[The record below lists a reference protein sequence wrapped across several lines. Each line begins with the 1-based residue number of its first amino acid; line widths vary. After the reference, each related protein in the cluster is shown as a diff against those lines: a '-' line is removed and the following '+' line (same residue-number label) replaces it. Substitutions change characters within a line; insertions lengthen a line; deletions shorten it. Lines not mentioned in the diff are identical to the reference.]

1 MSTRQFFVGGNWKL
15 NPTSLSKAKELVEVL
30 NKADLDPNT
39 EVVIGVPSLYL
50 IPVSEAVT
58 KKQILISAEN
68 SYYKESGAYTG
79 EISASQLKDAGIPY
93 VILGHSERR
102 TIFHETSEVV
112 ALKTR
117 AALDAGLKVILC
129 IGETLTQREGGE
141 TAKVCEEQLAAVV
154 KQIKES
160 HIFVEPILTIHYSNI
175 VIAYE
180 PVWAIGTGKV
190 ATTAQAQETHVDVRA
205 YLAKAVSTTVASE
218 VRVIYGGSVNAAN
231 SGDLGAQQD
240 IDGFLVGG
248 ASLKP
253 EFVDIINARK

>member
-30 NKADLDPNT
+30 NKADLDPKT
-39 EVVIGVPSLYL
+39 EVVISPPALYL
-50 IPVSEAVT
+50 TEVQAAVT
-58 KKQILISAEN
+58 NKQILVSAQN
-68 SYYKESGAYTG
+68 SFYKESGAYTG
-79 EISASQLKDAGIPY
+79 EISASQIKDASLPY

-102 TIFHETSEVV
+102 TIFHETNEVV

-129 IGETLTQREGGE
+129 IGETLSQRESGE
-141 TAKVCEEQLAAVV
+141 TAKVCEEQLSAVV
-154 KQIKES
+154 KQIKPE
-160 HIFVEPILTIHYSNI
+160 EWSNI

-205 YLAKAVSTTVASE
+205 YLNKAVTASVASE
-218 VRVIYGGSVNAAN
+218 TRILYGGSVNAAN
-231 SGDLGAQQD
+231 AKDLAAQQD

-253 EFVDIINARK
+253 EFIDIINARK

>member
-30 NKADLDPNT
+30 NKAELDPKT
-39 EVVIGVPSLYL
+39 EVVISPPALYL
-50 IPVSEAVT
+50 LPIQAAVT
-58 KKQILISAEN
+58 NKQILVSAQN
-68 SYYKESGAYTG
+68 SFYKESGAYTG
-79 EISASQLKDAGIPY
+79 EISASQIKEAGLPY

-102 TIFHETSEVV
+102 TIFHETNEVV

-129 IGETLTQREGGE
+129 IGETLAQRESGE
-141 TAKVCEEQLAAVV
+141 TAKVCEEQLSAVV
-154 KQIKES
+154 KQIKAE
-160 HIFVEPILTIHYSNI
+160 EWSNI

-205 YLAKAVSTTVASE
+205 YLAKAVTSLVASE
-218 VRVIYGGSVNAAN
+218 TRILYGGSVNAAN
-231 SGDLGAQQD
+231 AKDLAAQQD

-253 EFVDIINARK
+253 EFIDIINARK